1 MRLFRE
7 VTGVEQAL
15 VQQISITVKEAYL
28 ADIRNRTTNSI
39 NNTVVGVLTHLQE
52 NYGQLMPHELLE
64 KEDIVKKKNYN
75 PRDPIAAVFSAV
87 EELVYFSDITGTSYT

>member
-15 VQQISITVKEAYL
+15 VQQIVGTVKEEYL
-28 ADIRNRTTNSI
+28 ADIRNKTTDSI
-39 NNTVVGVLTHLQE
+39 NDTVSGVLTQLQE

-64 KEDIVKKKNYN
+64 WEDITNKKNYN
-75 PRDPIAAVFSAV
+75 PREPVVTMLSAV
-87 EELVYFSDITGTSYT
+87 EELFEVTDITGT